1 MCRGQCAVDACL
13 QAPPIDCGSPR
24 RTSGSPRRSNEEEQP
39 CRRGRLRAPT
49 APALCAL
56 RARHGRGASLA
67 ARLHLGHAR
76 HSQGRLDSGVG
87 RGPSTPCARQRARD
101 PARRRCE
108 RKKCCAHQRICIASR
123 PFASVHE
130 SARRNDGRRPTDGFY
145 PDGRFRLRAAGVPGR
160 GRGDRRGTAT
170 GAGARN
176 PLALAP
182 RLRPTQVRLYPK
194 RAASPP
200 RRGRRPTPSP
210 RASPRRATPA

>member
-49 APALCAL
+49 APALCAV
-56 RARHGRGASLA
+56 RARHGRAASLA

-145 PDGRFRLRAAGVPGR
+145 PDGCLGLRAARIPGR
-160 GRGDRRGTAT
+160 GRGDRRGTA
-170 GAGARN
+170 AAPARATRWRRGCHRR
-176 PLALAP
+176 PAP
-182 RLRPTQVRLYPK
+182 MQVRLYPK
-194 RAASPP
+194 RAAS
-200 RRGRRPTPSP
+200 RRRLGLRPTPSP
-210 RASPRRATPA
+210 IV